1 MRVHWKERYAKGG
14 VCDFKQNYDFYFKW
28 LLNKTAQCFYITGL
42 PDTINETYLKTN
54 LLLDGNICIT
64 DFNDK
69 LYACI
74 GSVGG
79 PPNEYYVG
87 TIYTIANPVL
97 GSKMVNIG
105 KDGVVIYNNAIDEFT
120 GDCWVSGLYELI
132 NQTATLL
139 ADNIVSISCNQ
150 INCRVH
156 AMVTAE
162 SEAQAIA
169 GEIALK
175 KMYAGHPYQVLRS
188 DLIDKISVNPINT
201 AADGQNI
208 SELVELNNY
217 IISSYFQSIGIRAND
232 IRKKSHVLQ
241 DEIDVQN
248 DYLQVSIYEIVTSWQ
263 KGFDKTNELYGTDIH
278 VELNPAIIHTL
289 IDAFVGNSNNTDD
302 TSDDSNPTDDISI
315 NDKNDTSEGEP
326 DASGDESER
335 VMNEKLEAE
344 SVNTGVSVDTEPE
357 PTAGSV
363 DLSKDAAE
371 ELSNYNNQIEQV
383 IDLIND
389 ATDNEEVDDD
399 EQTSE
404 TDSDSE

>member
-14 VCDFKQNYDFYFKW
+14 VCDFRQNYDFHFKW
-28 LLNKTAQCFYITGL
+28 LLNKTAQCFYIKGL

-54 LLLDGNICIT
+54 LLLDGNICVT

-97 GSKMVNIG
+97 GSKMVNID

-150 INCRVH
+150 INCRVQ
-156 AMVTAE
+156 AMVTAD

-175 KMYAGHPYQVLRS
+175 KMYAGNPYQVLRS
-188 DLIDKISVNPINT
+188 DLIDKINVNPINT
-201 AADGQNI
+201 TANAQNI

-217 IISSYFQSIGIRAND
+217 IISNYFQSIGIRAND

-248 DYLQVSIYEIVTSWQ
+248 DYLQVSIYEILTSWQ
-263 KGFDKTNELYGTDIH
+263 KGFDKVNELYGTDIH

-289 IDAFVGNSNNTDD
+289 IDAFVGSSDSTDD

-315 NDKNDTSEGEP
+315 NNENDTSEGKS
-326 DASGDESER
+326 DASGDESSIE
-335 VMNEKLEAE
+335 
-344 SVNTGVSVDTEPE
+344 TEP
-357 PTAGSV
+357 TV
-363 DLSKDAAE
+363 DDTDTNVAE
-371 ELSNYNNQIEQV
+371 ELFNYNNQIEQV

-404 TDSDSE
+404 TSSDSE

>member
-14 VCDFKQNYDFYFKW
+14 VCDFRQNYDFYFKW

-97 GSKMVNIG
+97 GSKMVNID

-150 INCRVH
+150 INCRVQ
-156 AMVTAE
+156 AMVTAD

-175 KMYAGHPYQVLRS
+175 KMYAGNPYQVLRS
-188 DLIDKISVNPINT
+188 DLIDKINVNPINT
-201 AADGQNI
+201 AANAQNI

-217 IISSYFQSIGIRAND
+217 IISNYFQSIGIRAND

-248 DYLQVSIYEIVTSWQ
+248 DYIQVSIYEILTSWQ

-289 IDAFVGNSNNTDD
+289 IDALISNSDDTND
-302 TSDDSNPTDDISI
+302 TSDNNNPTDDISI
-315 NDKNDTSEGEP
+315 NDENNTSEGES
-326 DASGDESER
+326 DASEDES
-335 VMNEKLEAE
+335 E

-357 PTAGSV
+357 STADDDSNNN
-363 DLSKDAAE
+363 AAE
-371 ELSNYNNQIEQV
+371 ELFNFNNQIEQV

-389 ATDNEEVDDD
+389 ATDDEEVDDN

-404 TDSDSE
+404 TSSDGE

>member
-28 LLNKTAQCFYITGL
+28 LLSKTCACFYIKNL
-42 PDTINETYLKTN
+42 PKTMDEFFIKST
-54 LLLDGNICIT
+54 LIVDGDLGVT
-64 DFNDK
+64 DFNGK
-69 LYACI
+69 LYAVN
-74 GSVGG
+74 GAPSG
-79 PPNEYYVG
+79 PPDEYYVP
-87 TIYTIANPVL
+87 TQYTVANPVL
-97 GSKMVNIG
+97 GSKIFTRGV
-105 KDGVVIYNNAIDEFT
+105 DGVVIYNADIDRYVP
-120 GDCWVSGLYELI
+120 GGLYELI

-150 INCRVH
+150 INCRVQ
-156 AMVTAE
+156 AMVTAD

-175 KMYAGHPYQVLRS
+175 KMYAGNPYQVLRS
-188 DLIDKISVNPINT
+188 DLIDKINVNPINT
-201 AADGQNI
+201 SANAQNI

-217 IISSYFQSIGIRAND
+217 IISNYFQSIGIRAND

-248 DYLQVSIYEIVTSWQ
+248 DYLQVSIYEILTSWQ
-263 KGFDKTNELYGTDIH
+263 KGFDKVNELYSTDIH

-289 IDAFVGNSNNTDD
+289 IDAFVGSNDNTDD
-302 TSDDSNPTDDISI
+302 TSDDSNHTDDTSI
-315 NDKNDTSEGEP
+315 NDENDTSEGESN
-326 DASGDESER
+326 ASGDELN
-335 VMNEKLEAE
+335 NE
-344 SVNTGVSVDTEPE
+344 TEP
-357 PTAGSV
+357 TV
-363 DLSKDAAE
+363 DDTDTNAAE
-371 ELSNYNNQIEQV
+371 EIFNYNSQIEQV

-404 TDSDSE
+404 TSSDSE

>member
-14 VCDFKQNYDFYFKW
+14 VCDFRQNYDFHFKW
-28 LLNKTAQCFYITGL
+28 LLNKTAQCFYIKGL

-87 TIYTIANPVL
+87 TVYTIANPVL
-97 GSKMVNIG
+97 GSKMVNID

-150 INCRVH
+150 INCRVQ
-156 AMVTAE
+156 AMVTAD

-175 KMYAGHPYQVLRS
+175 KMYAGNPYQVLRS
-188 DLIDKISVNPINT
+188 DLIDKINVNPINT
-201 AADGQNI
+201 SANAQNI

-217 IISSYFQSIGIRAND
+217 IISNYFQSIGIKAND
-232 IRKKSHVLQ
+232 VRKKSHVLQ

-248 DYLQVSIYEIVTSWQ
+248 DYLQVSIYEILTSWQ
-263 KGFDKTNELYGTDIH
+263 KGFDKVNELYGTDIH

-289 IDAFVGNSNNTDD
+289 IDALIGNSDYTND

-315 NDKNDTSEGEP
+315 NDENDTSEVKS
-326 DASGDESER
+326 DASGDESN
-335 VMNEKLEAE
+335 NEPK
-344 SVNTGVSVDTEPE
+344 
-357 PTAGSV
+357 PTADDTDSNT
-363 DLSKDAAE
+363 SAAE
-371 ELSNYNNQIEQV
+371 ELFNYNNQIEQV

-399 EQTSE
+399 EQTGE
-404 TDSDSE
+404 TSSDSE

>member
-14 VCDFKQNYDFYFKW
+14 VCDFRQNYDFYFKW

-69 LYACI
+69 LYSCI

-87 TIYTIANPVL
+87 TVYTIANPVL
-97 GSKMVNIG
+97 GSKMVNID

-150 INCRVH
+150 INCRVQ
-156 AMVTAE
+156 AMVTAD

-175 KMYAGHPYQVLRS
+175 KMYAGNPYQVLRS
-188 DLIDKISVNPINT
+188 DLIDKINVNPINT
-201 AADGQNI
+201 SANAQNI

-217 IISSYFQSIGIRAND
+217 IISNYFQSIGIRAND

-248 DYLQVSIYEIVTSWQ
+248 DYLQVSIYEITTSWQ
-263 KGFDKTNELYGTDIH
+263 KGFDKVNGLYGTDIH

-289 IDAFVGNSNNTDD
+289 IDALIGNSDDTNDTND
-302 TSDDSNPTDDISI
+302 TSDNSNPTDDISI
-315 NDKNDTSEGEP
+315 NDENNTSEGES
-326 DASGDESER
+326 DASGDGS
-335 VMNEKLEAE
+335 
-344 SVNTGVSVDTEPE
+344 STEPE
-357 PTAGSV
+357 STVDDV

-371 ELSNYNNQIEQV
+371 ELFNFNNQIEQV

-389 ATDNEEVDDD
+389 ATDDEEVDDD
-399 EQTSE
+399 EQISE
-404 TDSDSE
+404 TSSDSE

>member
-69 LYACI
+69 LYSCI

-87 TIYTIANPVL
+87 TVYTIANPVL

-105 KDGVVIYNNAIDEFT
+105 KDGIVIYNNAIDEFT

-150 INCRVH
+150 INCRVQ
-156 AMVTAE
+156 AMVTAD

-175 KMYAGHPYQVLRS
+175 KMYAGNPYQVLRS
-188 DLIDKISVNPINT
+188 DLIDKINVNPINT
-201 AADGQNI
+201 SANAQNI

-217 IISSYFQSIGIRAND
+217 IISNYFQSIGIRAND

-248 DYLQVSIYEIVTSWQ
+248 DYIQVSIYEILTSWQ
-263 KGFDKTNELYGTDIH
+263 KGFDKVNELYGTDIH

-289 IDAFVGNSNNTDD
+289 IDAFVGSSDSTDD

-315 NDKNDTSEGEP
+315 NGENDTSEGES
-326 DASGDESER
+326 DASEDES
-335 VMNEKLEAE
+335 
-344 SVNTGVSVDTEPE
+344 NTETEP
-357 PTAGSV
+357 TV
-363 DLSKDAAE
+363 DDTDTNAAE
-371 ELSNYNNQIEQV
+371 DLFNYNNQIEQV

-399 EQTSE
+399 EQTTE